1 MKEIKKL
8 GFGLMRLPQIDDK
21 HIDLPQVS
29 KMVDAFMAAGCT
41 YFDTAYVYGGGLSE
55 EAARETLVKR
65 YPRDKFT
72 LATKLNASVAK
83 SEEDAKN
90 QFNVSLERTKAS
102 YFDFYLLHA
111 LSKGNIDKYD
121 SYHIWDYAKQ
131 LKEEG
136 KIKHYGF
143 SFHDQPEFLDELLN
157 KHPDVDFVQ
166 LQINYADWDN
176 PNVASRANYE
186 VARKHNKPIVVME
199 PVKGGTLA
207 TPPKAVANILKQAN
221 PEVSFPSWAIR
232 FVASLPG
239 IYTVLSGMSNMEQME
254 DNLSYMTDFV
264 PLDEKEKNVIEDV
277 KKIINSFDTI
287 PCTSCRYC
295 TPGCPKHINIP
306 EIFKARNNLTMYED
320 VEKSKKMYEL
330 ATRDN
335 GGKAKDCI
343 TCGQCER
350 QCPQHIEIIKN
361 LAQLSEIFDADVE
374 NN

>member
-1 MKEIKKL
+1 M
-8 GFGLMRLPQIDDK
+8 
-21 HIDLPQVS
+21 
-29 KMVDAFMAAGCT
+29 
-41 YFDTAYVYGGGLSE
+41 
-55 EAARETLVKR
+55 
-65 YPRDKFT
+65 
-72 LATKLNASVAK
+72 
-83 SEEDAKN
+83 
-90 QFNVSLERTKAS
+90 
-102 YFDFYLLHA
+102 
-111 LSKGNIDKYD
+111 
-121 SYHIWDYAKQ
+121 
-131 LKEEG
+131 
-136 KIKHYGF
+136 
-143 SFHDQPEFLDELLN
+143 N

-320 VEKSKKMYEL
+320 VEKSKKMYEF

-361 LAQLSEIFDADVE
+361 LAQISEIFDADVE